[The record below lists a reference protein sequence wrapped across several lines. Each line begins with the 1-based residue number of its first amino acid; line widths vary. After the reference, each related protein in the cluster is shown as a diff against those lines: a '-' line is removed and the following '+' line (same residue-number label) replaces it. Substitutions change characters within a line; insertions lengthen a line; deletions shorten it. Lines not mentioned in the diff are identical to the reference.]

1 MMLASNGNVT
11 DIYGK
16 ERAAED
22 ALVDEG
28 GRQLDREGVDIGGN
42 AKDDRIEIKM
52 PASNGNVPDIDGV
65 EGDVEDALIDG

>member
-1 MMLASNGNVT
+1 M
-11 DIYGK
+11 
-16 ERAAED
+16 
-22 ALVDEG
+22 
-28 GRQLDREGVDIGGN
+28 GGN

>member
-1 MMLASNGNVT
+1 MRANDDEVQERSNQLTEVDRIKIMMLASNGNVT

-28 GRQLDREGVDIGGN
+28 GR
-42 AKDDRIEIKM
+42 
-52 PASNGNVPDIDGV
+52 
-65 EGDVEDALIDG
+65 